1 MIAVGSR
8 SFWAFLFAF
17 LVGTFSSPLSAPY
30 AAAATCVLTPV
41 LRSVTINQGLGSYSP
56 AVRGKETLFRAFLS
70 KPQCAG
76 ANDRMTLTSAALTV
90 KLGTTNLTP
99 TAITPTPALVQTFP
113 EISPYAVA
121 PQVDWVGDPIFVI
134 PGSVL
139 APSSTIA
146 AFTLTFTITVGFTA
160 TAGAGSAAGASPVTF
175 ATPPGA
181 KSGTITLSV
190 DKQTR
195 ALRILV
201 QPMGDPT
208 LTFDS
213 QLSAAAQSAV
223 QDGMLTLS
231 RIAPVPDGVGALG
244 GTSGGVRYL
253 INRGILDMRPFLLS
267 TSPAGRAVN
276 PAKFCGTSANFDAVD
291 GVKAKLDQFLQA
303 WNTANPTLFADRV
316 LGVVDES
323 LSLGASDGCAEGM
336 AAATSGAKQAWT
348 RALYSTSPSMTGG
361 LTAMEIFHTGGGVP
375 SSRYDPYNPWH
386 SPSVAADGTSPF
398 RAYNVPQRAYMANG
412 NRSVMDFSSGFNN
425 TNTLAEAADYAYWRC
440 LLGGTVTSDCT
451 APGTVGTSAGVAAS
465 PTLTAT
471 GNVRV
476 DTGGNQTV
484 TDANTYFT
492 IGIATPP
499 IPSPL
504 QLVQI
509 NEGVNPAATLRSDL
523 CPISFSVTNHL
534 DQTAPTALP
543 AENNTN
549 VGTFFCA
556 YPFETATTLIRLVK
570 NGAVVYERRLR
581 AQPPAITDSTVT
593 GSSCAPTFTRFAVPT
608 PGSEPFKIM
617 TGPDGNLWFTEF
629 TADKIGTST
638 TGGTMTEYDIPNGM
652 PASSLG
658 SGRSLHTATLLF
670 DGRVLVAGGY
680 GTSQTAPLASAEL
693 YDPVTN
699 TWTPTGSMNVARGEQ
714 TGTLL
719 NNGKVLVAG
728 GLNPGGFLT
737 SAELWDPATGV
748 WTATGSLTG
757 ARYRHT
763 ATRLGDTAGTV
774 LVAAGWD
781 GGAILTAERYDPG
794 TGVWSAAASL
804 GLSRVDHTA
813 TKLGSGKVFAAGGL
827 DGNQASNTTE
837 IYDPVA
843 NTWTAGPVM
852 NDARFQ
858 HVAVLLNNGK
868 GLVAGSKTKIA
879 LASAELY
886 EPVAPRLGANDIA
899 TGPDGSLWFTEM
911 LANRIGRIT
920 TAGAITQF
928 NIPTAQSSPR
938 NIVEGSDGNLW
949 FTENNASQIGRV
961 TVSGIFKEYP
971 TTTSESGPRGIAT
984 GPDGNL
990 WFTESF
996 ANKVGKLTP
1005 LGTVTEYSITT
1016 FGSDARGIIAGADGN
1031 LWFTENNANQIGKV
1045 TTSGVVTEYDLN
1057 TDGNAGALG
1066 VALGPDGNVWFA
1078 EFALNELGMITT
1090 AGVITHFSGPVV
1102 TAPTAVWTGPDGNI
1116 WFTQTDALGRL
1127 ALCGAV
1133 VHATFGAP
1141 TPDGRGPA
1149 DGRLDVFSCGTDGIC
1164 YPMAVALPP
1173 NTVGA
1178 DGSATF
1184 AADFNTS
1191 SCAGGTLTLAVNNG
1205 IQRTSTDK
1213 PITCTTAAPPPI
1225 TTIDNPLAGKT
1236 FLSYDVIPLKGT
1248 ATSRGV
1254 PIGALQFSAPGL
1266 AGSVAFGGAVD
1277 LTPPTNGW
1285 TPGPYTITLTATA
1298 GSQTGT
1304 ASATIT
1310 ILKDSAHVGRSDAET
1325 DILPCKPAATPF
1337 APFGDYDG
1345 DGIPNVND
1353 PSICTKATF
1362 YNAVAISV
1370 PPRLTAQSTSILIGM
1385 VVPFRSVSQINGSTV
1400 RIATVAGKSVG
1411 TTQTN
1416 TGWTVQPIPPDILP
1430 RVQAEVP
1437 GLVDNL
1443 FAGSAFDPKKLADY
1457 LRSQGINNRS
1467 ITLDIEGQSSGT
1479 SPWTFRTS
1487 ITIFVAL

>member
-17 LVGTFSSPLSAPY
+17 LVVTFSSPLSAPY

-181 KSGTITLSV
+181 KSGTITVSV

-291 GVKAKLDQFLQA
+291 GVKAKLDQFLEA

-316 LGVVDES
+316 LGGVDES
-323 LSLGASDGCAEGM
+323 LSLGASDACAEGM

-361 LTAMEIFHTGGGVP
+361 LTAMEIFHTGGDVP

-398 RAYNVPQRAYMANG
+398 RAYNVPQRAYMANC

-476 DTGGNQTV
+476 DAGGNQTV

-499 IPSPL
+499 IPRPL

-509 NEGVNPAATLRSDL
+509 NEGVNLAATLRSDP

-617 TGPDGNLWFTEF
+617 TGADGNLWFTEF
-629 TADKIGTST
+629 TADKIGKST
-638 TGGTMTEYDIPNGM
+638 TGGTMTEYDIPNWM

-699 TWTPTGSMNVARGEQ
+699 TWTPTGGMNVARGEH
-714 TGTLL
+714 TATLL
-719 NNGKVLVAG
+719 NNRKVLVAG
-728 GLNPGGFLT
+728 GLNTGGFLT

-781 GGAILTAERYDPG
+781 GGPILTAERYDPG

-827 DGNQASNTTE
+827 DGNQATNTTE
-837 IYDPVA
+837 IYDPITG
-843 NTWTAGPVM
+843 TWTLTDSTATTHGENTLTTIGFDQALIAGG
-852 NDARFQ
+852 F
-858 HVAVLLNNGK
+858 G
-868 GLVAGSKTKIA
+868 GSGTPI
-879 LASAELY
+879 ASAERF
-886 EPVAPRLGANDIA
+886 APRLGANDIA

-911 LANRIGRIT
+911 LANRLGRIT

-938 NIVEGSDGNLW
+938 NIVEGADGNLW

-996 ANKVGKLTP
+996 VNKDGELTP
-1005 LGTVTEYSITT
+1005 LGTVTEYSSTT
-1016 FGSDARGIIAGADGN
+1016 FGSD
-1031 LWFTENNANQIGKV
+1031 
-1045 TTSGVVTEYDLN
+1045 
-1057 TDGNAGALG
+1057 
-1066 VALGPDGNVWFA
+1066 
-1078 EFALNELGMITT
+1078 
-1090 AGVITHFSGPVV
+1090 
-1102 TAPTAVWTGPDGNI
+1102 
-1116 WFTQTDALGRL
+1116 
-1127 ALCGAV
+1127 
-1133 VHATFGAP
+1133 
-1141 TPDGRGPA
+1141 
-1149 DGRLDVFSCGTDGIC
+1149 
-1164 YPMAVALPP
+1164 
-1173 NTVGA
+1173 
-1178 DGSATF
+1178 
-1184 AADFNTS
+1184 
-1191 SCAGGTLTLAVNNG
+1191 
-1205 IQRTSTDK
+1205 
-1213 PITCTTAAPPPI
+1213 
-1225 TTIDNPLAGKT
+1225 
-1236 FLSYDVIPLKGT
+1236 
-1248 ATSRGV
+1248 
-1254 PIGALQFSAPGL
+1254 
-1266 AGSVAFGGAVD
+1266 
-1277 LTPPTNGW
+1277 
-1285 TPGPYTITLTATA
+1285 
-1298 GSQTGT
+1298 
-1304 ASATIT
+1304 
-1310 ILKDSAHVGRSDAET
+1310 
-1325 DILPCKPAATPF
+1325 
-1337 APFGDYDG
+1337 
-1345 DGIPNVND
+1345 
-1353 PSICTKATF
+1353 
-1362 YNAVAISV
+1362 
-1370 PPRLTAQSTSILIGM
+1370 PRA
-1385 VVPFRSVSQINGSTV
+1385 
-1400 RIATVAGKSVG
+1400 
-1411 TTQTN
+1411 
-1416 TGWTVQPIPPDILP
+1416 
-1430 RVQAEVP
+1430 
-1437 GLVDNL
+1437 
-1443 FAGSAFDPKKLADY
+1443 
-1457 LRSQGINNRS
+1457 
-1467 ITLDIEGQSSGT
+1467 
-1479 SPWTFRTS
+1479 
-1487 ITIFVAL
+1487 